1 MRMTDSL
8 AVAEAAQDALDRFS
22 EVTICAEFGHGWS
35 CTQPATPVG
44 SPRIIGR
51 DDRGCEV
58 WMRRRWCVAGYWY
71 DLETPAPTGTGD
83 AR

>member
-1 MRMTDSL
+1 MRMADPL
-8 AVAEAAQDALDRFS
+8 AVAVAAQDALDRFG

-44 SPRIIGR
+44 SPRIVGR

-58 WMRRRWCVAGYWY
+58 
-71 DLETPAPTGTGD
+71 
-83 AR
+83 